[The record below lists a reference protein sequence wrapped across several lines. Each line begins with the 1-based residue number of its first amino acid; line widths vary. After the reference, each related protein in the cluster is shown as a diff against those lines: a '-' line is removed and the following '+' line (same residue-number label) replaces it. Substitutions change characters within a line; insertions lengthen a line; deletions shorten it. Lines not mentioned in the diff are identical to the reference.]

1 MPWLLQERLQPRAF
15 CLRSGV
21 TAKLAA
27 EAAPA
32 RSKNGQEAAFDFASF
47 SHVSPTVS
55 GLRDRDTMPSSI
67 SHCARS
73 GWSLGPWRQMQTYL
87 PLAGGVL
94 LAIYRSFLTDGSRS
108 SNTWA

>member
-27 EAAPA
+27 VAAPA
-32 RSKNGQEAAFDFASF
+32 RPKNGQDAAFDFASF
-47 SHVSPTVS
+47 SHVSTTVS
-55 GLRDRDTMPSSI
+55 GLSDRASLPSSL

-73 GWSLGPWRQMQTYL
+73 GVSLGPWPRPPAPL
-87 PLAGGVL
+87 PLARAVWIA
-94 LAIYRSFLTDGSRS
+94 LANSFP
-108 SNTWA
+108 

>member
-47 SHVSPTVS
+47 SHVSTTVS
-55 GLRDRDTMPSSI
+55 GLSDRDSMPSSI
-67 SHCARS
+67 SHCARA
-73 GWSLGPWRQMQTYL
+73 GWSLGPWPQMPT
-87 PLAGGVL
+87 
-94 LAIYRSFLTDGSRS
+94 RSEEHKSELQSLMRHSYAVFR
-108 SNTWA
+108 